1 MRNKPNMW
9 ANTTRSILVIFAL
22 ALMSERSL
30 SQPGSQNISKLYS
43 KGYFEEVA
51 KLAPAQISRLSQS
64 GRGEEASHIAFLTC
78 RSFIQLG
85 RYDEATQ
92 IVVPF
97 ISDAKLRTRFPDSVA
112 NLYLCKAAVSRSKRD
127 FGAALENLRLAN
139 SISANDSASLAAYQ
153 LEVGR
158 TLYSTGHDFAAII
171 WLEKAEKEALANGH
185 ISIYY
190 DALRFLS
197 LAWSAKFYYANAL
210 IYAEKLVAK
219 SSIGEFEHRNRI
231 AHLELANL
239 LDVTGQPQR
248 SRDLYLKGLALS
260 TRARVNYHA
269 GQFLSSLLLRSLYE
283 NDIEAAKNYLAGLE
297 SIDKQKQF
305 SFECLLG
312 RALVENF
319 KGNRLVSEEYFS
331 RLANEKGTSDFIVP
345 YWKSTIAERDQNWK
359 ELITNA
365 HHLRKLTEDEN
376 FQDDLPRI
384 YYKLALGS
392 WRLGDEQSAREH
404 AAKSL
409 SLFEPFRNTPT
420 VDLSIAMME
429 VHHSVYRLLSEI
441 EVTGNPTKAFKYSE
455 LLKANLLR
463 DRIERSVLK
472 QRPDLSDSIRNQLF
486 TTSRTYIEGKGNEAA
501 LTELENGIVSDI
513 QTGSKQTQDFS
524 TQDLKLPEDVTI
536 VSYEFTQSGQLLAFV
551 LESAKA
557 LRAVK
562 LPVNEVEAAKL
573 ASETQTKIKDRI
585 FFKVNGKKLYDL
597 LLKPLDLRSNHLVI
611 VPDKLLWKIPF
622 HALSP
627 DGNKYLIE
635 TNTVSYSPSVYF
647 LKQQLPSEPPRRQ
660 TIQIFAN
667 DTFNRQK
674 LAHVNSEAIGI
685 GKLFGS
691 SPRLN
696 AAKSDFLKS
705 SADADILHFSMH
717 AQLDSENP
725 LSSFLAFQ
733 QNSTDS
739 GRLTVNDLLSVRL
752 KPNNLAFLASCDTSK
767 VHSGEGLVS
776 IPWALLGSG
785 SSSVVSSQWEASDRA
800 TQKFSGIFY
809 RELLKGSS
817 TAASLQAAAIELIG
831 DKSSGFHEPYFWAS
845 FTLLGDYR

>member
-1 MRNKPNMW
+1 MRRKPNMW
-9 ANTTRSILVIFAL
+9 ANAKWSILVIFAL
-22 ALMSERSL
+22 VLMSETSL
-30 SQPGSQNISKLYS
+30 SQFGSQSISKLYS
-43 KGYFEEVA
+43 KGYFEDVA

-64 GRGEEASHIAFLTC
+64 GRIEEASHIAFLTC
-78 RSFIQLG
+78 RTFIQLG

-92 IVVPF
+92 IVDPF
-97 ISDAKLRTRFPDSVA
+97 ISDPKLRTRFPSSVA
-112 NLYLCKAAVSRSKRD
+112 SLYLCTAAVSRSKRN
-127 FGAALENLRLAN
+127 FGAALENLRLAR
-139 SISANDSASLAAYQ
+139 SISANDSASLAAYH

-158 TLYSTGHDFAAII
+158 TLYSAGHDFAAIL
-171 WLEKAEKEALANGH
+171 WLEKAEKEALANGN

-197 LAWSAKFYYANAL
+197 LAWTAKFYYANAL
-210 IYAEKLVAK
+210 TYAERLVEK

-248 SRDLYLKGLALS
+248 SKDVYLKGLDLS
-260 TRARVNYHA
+260 TQARVNYHA

-283 NDIEAAKNYLAGLE
+283 NDIDSAKNYLARLE

-305 SFECLLG
+305 GFECLLG

-319 KGNRLVSEEYFS
+319 KGNRTLSNEYFS

-345 YWKSTIAERDQNWK
+345 YWKSSIAERDQNWK

-392 WRLGDEQSAREH
+392 WRLGDEKSAREF

-409 SLFEPFRNTPT
+409 NLFEPFRNSPT

-429 VHHSVYRLLSEI
+429 AHHSVYRLLSEI
-441 EVTGNPTKAFKYSE
+441 EATGNPTKAFEYSE

-472 QRPDLSDSIRNQLF
+472 QRPDLSDSIRHRLL
-486 TTSRTYIEGKGNEAA
+486 TTSRNYVEGKENEAA
-501 LTELENGIVSDI
+501 LTELENGIVSDK
-513 QTGSKQTQDFS
+513 QTGSKKTQDFS
-524 TQDLKLPEDVTI
+524 TEDLKLPEDVTI

-551 LESAKA
+551 LESRKP

-562 LPVNEVEAAKL
+562 LLVNEAETAKL
-573 ASETQTKIKDRI
+573 ASEIQTKIRDRI
-585 FFKVNGKKLYDL
+585 FFKIDGEKIYDL
-597 LLKPLDLRSNHLVI
+597 LLKPLDLKSNHLVI
-611 VPDKLLWKIPF
+611 VPDKLLWRIPF

-635 TNTVSYSPSVYF
+635 TKTVSYSPSVYL
-647 LKQQLPSEPPRRQ
+647 LKQQLSSEPPRRR

-674 LAHVNSEAIGI
+674 LVYVNSEATSI
-685 GKLFGS
+685 GKLFGI

-696 AAKSDFLKS
+696 ATKSDFLKS
-705 SADADILHFSMH
+705 SAGADILHFSMH
-717 AQLDSENP
+717 AQLDSENS

-733 QNSTDS
+733 QNAADS

-767 VHSGEGLVS
+767 VHNGEGLIS

-785 SSSVVSSQWEASDRA
+785 SSSVISSQWEASDKA
-800 TQKFSGIFY
+800 TQSFSNAFY
-809 RELLKGSS
+809 REYLNGNSV
-817 TAASLQAAAIELIG
+817 AHALQKAAISLI
-831 DKSSGFHEPYFWAS
+831 DNKSAGFHEPAYWAS
-845 FTLLGDYR
+845 FTILGDFR

>member
-1 MRNKPNMW
+1 MRSKPNMW
-9 ANTTRSILVIFAL
+9 ANVKWSILVIFAL
-22 ALMSERSL
+22 VLMSETSL
-30 SQPGSQNISKLYS
+30 SQFGSQSISKLYS

-51 KLAPAQISRLSQS
+51 KLAPAQISRLLQS
-64 GRGEEASHIAFLTC
+64 GRVEEASHIGFLTC
-78 RSFIQLG
+78 RTLIQLG
-85 RYDEATQ
+85 RYDEANQ
-92 IVVPF
+92 VVEPF
-97 ISDAKLRTRFPDSVA
+97 IFDSKLRSRFPNSVA
-112 NLYLCKAAVSRSKRD
+112 SLYLCKAAVSRSKRD
-127 FGAALENLRLAN
+127 FGAALENLRLAK
-139 SISANDSASLAAYQ
+139 SISANDSASLAAYY

-158 TLYSTGHDFAAII
+158 TLYSAGHDFAAII
-171 WLEKAEKEALANGH
+171 WLEKAEKEALANDH
-185 ISIYY
+185 TSIYY

-197 LAWSAKFYYANAL
+197 LAWTAKFYYANAL
-210 IYAEKLVAK
+210 SYAEKLVAK

-239 LDVTGQPQR
+239 LDITGQPQR
-248 SRDLYLKGLALS
+248 SKDLYLKGLALS
-260 TRARVNYHA
+260 TRATVNYHA

-283 NDIEAAKNYLAGLE
+283 NDIEAAKNYLARLE

-305 SFECLLG
+305 SFERLLG

-319 KGNRLVSEEYFS
+319 KGNRILSDEYFS
-331 RLANEKGTSDFIVP
+331 RLANEKGTSDYVVP

-365 HHLRKLTEDEN
+365 HRLRKLTEDEN

-392 WRLGDEQSAREH
+392 WRLGDHRSAREH

-441 EVTGNPTKAFKYSE
+441 EVTGNPTRAFEYSE

-472 QRPDLSDSIRNQLF
+472 PRPELSESIRNELL

-501 LTELENGIVSDI
+501 LTELENGIVSDK

-524 TQDLKLPEDVTI
+524 TQDFKLPEDVTI

-585 FFKVNGKKLYDL
+585 FFKNDGKKLHDL
-597 LLKPLDLRSNHLVI
+597 LLKPLELKSRHLVI
-611 VPDKLLWKIPF
+611 VPDKLLWRIPF

-635 TNTVSYSPSVYF
+635 TKSVSYSPSVYL
-647 LKQQLPSEPPRRQ
+647 LKQQLASEPPRRQ

-674 LAHVNSEAIGI
+674 LAYVNSEAMSI
-685 GKLFGS
+685 GKQFGI

-696 AAKSDFLKS
+696 AHRLDFLKS
-705 SADADILHFSMH
+705 VAETDILHFSMH

-733 QNSTDS
+733 QNGEDS

-752 KPNNLAFLASCDTSK
+752 KPKSLAFLASCDTSK

-776 IPWALLGSG
+776 IPWAMLGSG
-785 SSSVVSSQWEASDRA
+785 STSVISSQWEVSDKSTQLFA
-800 TQKFSGIFY
+800 TTFY
-809 RELLKGSS
+809 AEYLKGHS
-817 TAASLQAAAIELIG
+817 TSLALQKAAISFIQN
-831 DKSSGFHEPYFWAS
+831 KHHGFHEPYFWAA
-845 FTLLGDYR
+845 FNILGDFR

>member
-1 MRNKPNMW
+1 MTSKPNMW
-9 ANTTRSILVIFAL
+9 TNAKWSILVIFAL
-22 ALMSERSL
+22 VLMSETSL
-30 SQPGSQNISKLYS
+30 SQFGSQSISKLYS

-51 KLAPAQISRLSQS
+51 KIAPAQISRLSES
-64 GRGEEASHIAFLTC
+64 GRIDEASNLAFLTC
-78 RSFIQLG
+78 RTYIQLG
-85 RYDEATQ
+85 RLDEAAQ
-92 IVVPF
+92 IVERF
-97 ISDAKLRTRFPDSVA
+97 ISDSNLRTRSPGSVA
-112 NLYLCKAAVSRSKRD
+112 SLYLCKAAVSRSKRD
-127 FGAALENLRLAN
+127 FGAVFENLQLAN
-139 SISANDSASLAAYQ
+139 SISANDSASLAAYH

-158 TLYSTGHDFAAII
+158 TLYSAGHDFAAII
-171 WLEKAEKEALANGH
+171 WLEKAEKESLANGH

-197 LAWSAKFYYANAL
+197 LAWTAKFYYANAL
-210 IYAEKLVAK
+210 TYAEKLVAK

-248 SRDLYLKGLALS
+248 AKDVYLKGLALS

-283 NDIEAAKNYLAGLE
+283 NDIESAKNYLARLE
-297 SIDKQKQF
+297 SIDKPKQF
-305 SFECLLG
+305 SFEYLLG

-319 KGNRLVSEEYFS
+319 KGNRVLSGEYFS
-331 RLANEKGTSDFIVP
+331 RLENEKGTSDFIVP

-359 ELITNA
+359 ELIANA
-365 HHLRKLTEDEN
+365 LHLRKLTEKEN

-392 WRLGDEQSAREH
+392 WRLGDERSAREH

-420 VDLSIAMME
+420 VDLSIAMMD

-441 EVTGNPTKAFKYSE
+441 EVTGNPTKAFENSE
-455 LLKANLLR
+455 HLKANLLR
-463 DRIERSVLK
+463 DRIEGSVLK
-472 QRPDLSDSIRNQLF
+472 TRPDLSDSIRNEIL
-486 TTSRTYIEGKGNEAA
+486 TTSRNYIEGNGNEAA
-501 LTELENGIVSDI
+501 LTELENGIVSDK
-513 QTGSKQTQDFS
+513 QTGSKQAQDLS

-551 LESAKA
+551 LESRKP

-562 LPVNEVEAAKL
+562 LPINEVEAAKL
-573 ASETQTKIKDRI
+573 ASEIQTKIRDRI
-585 FFKVNGKKLYDL
+585 FFKIDGKKLHDL
-597 LLKPLDLRSNHLVI
+597 LLKPLDLKSNHLVI
-611 VPDKLLWKIPF
+611 VPDKLLWRIPF

-627 DGNKYLIE
+627 DGIKYLIE
-635 TNTVSYSPSVYF
+635 TNPVSYSPSVYL
-647 LKQQLPSEPPRRQ
+647 LKQQLLSEPPHRQ

-674 LAHVNSEAIGI
+674 LAYVNSEAISI
-685 GKLFGS
+685 GKLFGI

-696 AAKSDFLKS
+696 ASKSDFLKS
-705 SADADILHFSMH
+705 AAETDILHFSMH

-733 QNSTDS
+733 QFAGDS
-739 GRLTVNDLLSVRL
+739 GKLTVNDLLSARL

-767 VHSGEGLVS
+767 VHNGEGLIS

-785 SSSVVSSQWEASDRA
+785 SSSVISSQWEASDKA
-800 TQKFSGIFY
+800 TQAFSTAFY
-809 RELLKGSS
+809 RDYLKGRS
-817 TAASLQAAAIELIG
+817 AAQALQAAAVSAIQ
-831 DKSSGFHEPYFWAS
+831 DKSGGFHEPVYWAA
-845 FTLLGDYR
+845 FTLLGDFR

>member
-1 MRNKPNMW
+1 
-9 ANTTRSILVIFAL
+9 
-22 ALMSERSL
+22 MSEISL

-51 KLAPAQISRLSQS
+51 KIAPAQISRLSKS
-64 GRGEEASHIAFLTC
+64 GRLAEASHIAFLTC
-78 RSFIQLG
+78 RTFIQLG
-85 RYDEATQ
+85 RYDEAAQ
-92 IVVPF
+92 VVDPF
-97 ISDAKLRTRFPDSVA
+97 ISDPTLRIRFPDSVVS
-112 NLYLCKAAVSRSKRD
+112 LYLCKAAVFRSKRD
-127 FGAALENLRLAN
+127 FGAALENLRLAK

-158 TLYSTGHDFAAII
+158 TLYSAGHDFAAII
-171 WLEKAEKEALANGH
+171 WLEKAEKEALASGH

-197 LAWSAKFYYANAL
+197 LAWTAKFYYANAL
-210 IYAEKLVAK
+210 SYAERLVAK

-248 SRDLYLKGLALS
+248 AKDLYLKGLDLA

-283 NDIEAAKNYLAGLE
+283 NDIEAAKNYLVRLE
-297 SIDKQKQF
+297 SIDKEKQF
-305 SFECLLG
+305 SFERLLG

-319 KGNRLVSEEYFS
+319 NGNRSLSEEYFS
-331 RLANEKGTSDFIVP
+331 RIVSEKGSSEFIVP
-345 YWKSTIAERDQNWK
+345 YWRSTIAERDQDWK
-359 ELITNA
+359 ALVTNA
-365 HHLRKLTEDEN
+365 HYLRKLTEQEN
-376 FQDDLPRI
+376 FQDDLPQI

-392 WRLGDEQSAREH
+392 WRLREEQSAREH

-409 SLFEPFRNTPT
+409 SLFEPFRNTPI

-429 VHHSVYRLLSEI
+429 VHHSLYRLLSEI
-441 EVTGNPTKAFKYSE
+441 EVAGNPAKAFEYSE

-463 DRIERSVLK
+463 DRIERSALK
-472 QRPDLSDSIRNQLF
+472 PRPDLSDASRNQLF
-486 TTSRTYIEGKGNEAA
+486 TTSRNYVEGKENEEA
-501 LTELENGIVSDI
+501 LTKLENGIVAEK
-513 QTGSKQTQDFS
+513 QTASQQTQDFS
-524 TQDLKLPEDVTI
+524 TQGLKLPEDVAI
-536 VSYEFTQSGQLLAFV
+536 VSYEFTPSGELLAFV
-551 LESAKA
+551 LESAKP

-562 LPVNEVEAAKL
+562 LTVNDVQATKL

-585 FFKVNGKKLYDL
+585 FFKVDGKKLYDL
-597 LLKPLDLRSNHLVI
+597 LLKPLDLNSSNIVI
-611 VPDKLLWKIPF
+611 VPDKQLWRIPF

-635 TNTVSYSPSVYF
+635 TKTVSYSPSVYL
-647 LKQQLPSEPPRRQ
+647 LKQQLLYEPPNRK

-674 LAHVNSEAIGI
+674 LGYVNNEAMSI
-685 GKLFGS
+685 GKLFGA

-696 AAKSDFLKS
+696 ASRSDFLKS
-705 SADADILHFSMH
+705 AAETDILHFSMH

-733 QNSTDS
+733 QNVADS
-739 GRLTVNDLLSVRL
+739 GRLSVNDLLSVRL

-767 VHSGEGLVS
+767 VHNGEGLIS
-776 IPWALLGSG
+776 LPWALLGSG
-785 SSSVVSSQWEASDRA
+785 SSSVISSQWEASDRA
-800 TQKFSGIFY
+800 TQDLTVAFY
-809 RELLKGSS
+809 REFLSGQS
-817 TAASLQAAAIELIG
+817 TASALQRAAISLIQN
-831 DKSSGFHEPYFWAS
+831 KSAGFHEPFYWAS
-845 FTLLGDYR
+845 FTLLGDFR

>member
-1 MRNKPNMW
+1 MRNNPNMW
-9 ANTTRSILVIFAL
+9 ACATRSIMVIFAL
-22 ALMSERSL
+22 ALMSEISL

-51 KLAPAQISRLSQS
+51 KLAPFQISRLSQS
-64 GRGEEASHIAFLTC
+64 GRLAEASHIAFLTC
-78 RSFIQLG
+78 RTFSQLG
-85 RYDEATQ
+85 RYDEAAQ
-92 IVVPF
+92 VVDPF
-97 ISDAKLRTRFPDSVA
+97 ISDPKLRSRFPDSVA
-112 NLYLCKAAVSRSKRD
+112 SLYLCKAAVFRSKRD
-127 FGAALENLRLAN
+127 FGAALENLRLAK

-158 TLYSTGHDFAAII
+158 TLYSAGHDFAAII

-248 SRDLYLKGLALS
+248 SKDVYLTGLDLS

-283 NDIEAAKNYLAGLE
+283 NDIDSAKNYLARLE

-305 SFECLLG
+305 SFELLLG

-319 KGNRLVSEEYFS
+319 KGNRLVSEDYFS

-392 WRLGDEQSAREH
+392 WRLGDQRSAREH

-409 SLFEPFRNTPT
+409 SLFEPFRNTSA

-429 VHHSVYRLLSEI
+429 VHHSLYRLLSEI
-441 EVTGNPTKAFKYSE
+441 EVTGNPTKAFEYSE

-472 QRPDLSDSIRNQLF
+472 PRPDLSDSIRNKLLAI
-486 TTSRTYIEGKGNEAA
+486 SRNYIEGKQYEAA
-501 LTELENGIVSDI
+501 LTELENGIVTDK
-513 QTGSKQTQDFS
+513 QTGNKQTHDFS
-524 TQDLKLPEDVTI
+524 TQNLKLPEDVTI
-536 VSYEFTQSGQLLAFV
+536 VSYEFTPSGQLLAFV
-551 LESAKA
+551 LESAKP

-573 ASETQTKIKDRI
+573 ASETQTKIRDRI
-585 FFKVNGKKLYDL
+585 FFKIDGKKIYDL
-597 LLKPLDLRSNHLVI
+597 LLKPLELRSNHLVI
-611 VPDKLLWKIPF
+611 VPDKLLWRIPF

-627 DGNKYLIE
+627 DGKKYLIE
-635 TNTVSYSPSVYF
+635 TNTVSFSPSVYL
-647 LKQQLPSEPPRRQ
+647 LKQQLVSEPTRRQ

-667 DTFNRQK
+667 NTFNRQK
-674 LAHVNSEAIGI
+674 LAYVNSEAISI
-685 GKLFGS
+685 GKLFGIP
-691 SPRLN
+691 PRLN
-696 AAKSDFLKS
+696 ATKSDFLKY
-705 SADADILHFSMH
+705 AAETDILHFSMH
-717 AQLDSENP
+717 AQLESETP

-733 QNSTDS
+733 QNAADS
-739 GRLTVNDLLSVRL
+739 GKLTVNDLLSVRL
-752 KPNNLAFLASCDTSK
+752 KPNGLAFLASCDTSN
-767 VHSGEGLVS
+767 VHSGEGLIS
-776 IPWALLGSG
+776 IPWALLGAG
-785 SSSVVSSQWEASDRA
+785 SSSVISSQWEASDKSTSVFA
-800 TQKFSGIFY
+800 KAFY
-809 RELLKGSS
+809 AEYLKGHS
-817 TAASLQAAAIELIG
+817 TSASMQKAAISMIRTKEYA
-831 DKSSGFHEPYFWAS
+831 SHEPYFWAG
-845 FTLLGDYR
+845 FTLLGDFR

>member
-1 MRNKPNMW
+1 M
-9 ANTTRSILVIFAL
+9 
-22 ALMSERSL
+22 
-30 SQPGSQNISKLYS
+30 
-43 KGYFEEVA
+43 
-51 KLAPAQISRLSQS
+51 
-64 GRGEEASHIAFLTC
+64 
-78 RSFIQLG
+78 
-85 RYDEATQ
+85 
-92 IVVPF
+92 
-97 ISDAKLRTRFPDSVA
+97 
-112 NLYLCKAAVSRSKRD
+112 
-127 FGAALENLRLAN
+127 
-139 SISANDSASLAAYQ
+139 
-153 LEVGR
+153 
-158 TLYSTGHDFAAII
+158 
-171 WLEKAEKEALANGH
+171 EKAEKEARANGH

-197 LAWSAKFYYANAL
+197 LAWTAKFHYANAL
-210 IYAEKLVAK
+210 TYAEQLVAK

-248 SRDLYLKGLALS
+248 AKDQYLKGLALS
-260 TRARVNYHA
+260 TRAGVNYHA
-269 GQFLSSLLLRSLYE
+269 GQFLASLLLRSLYE
-283 NDIEAAKNYLAGLE
+283 NDIDAAKDYLVRLE

-319 KGNRLVSEEYFS
+319 NGSRSLSEEYFS
-331 RLANEKGTSDFIVP
+331 KIANDKGTSDFIVP

-359 ELITNA
+359 ELISNA
-365 HHLRKLTEDEN
+365 HHLSKLTEDEN
-376 FQDDLPRI
+376 FQDDLPQI

-392 WRLGDEQSAREH
+392 WRLGDERSAREH

-409 SLFEPFRNTPT
+409 SLFEPFRNAPT

-441 EVTGNPTKAFKYSE
+441 EVTGNPTKAFEYSE

-472 QRPDLSDSIRNQLF
+472 RRPDLSDSVRNELL
-486 TTSRTYIEGKGNEAA
+486 TTSRNYIEGKENEAA
-501 LTELENGIVSDI
+501 LTKLENGIVDDK
-513 QTGSKQTQDFS
+513 QTRSKQTQDFS
-524 TQDLKLPEDVTI
+524 TQGLKLPDDGAI
-536 VSYEFTQSGQLLAFV
+536 VSYEFTPSGQLLAFV
-551 LESAKA
+551 IEPAKP

-562 LPVNEVEAAKL
+562 LTVDEVQAAKL
-573 ASETQTKIKDRI
+573 ASETQNKIKDRI
-585 FFKVNGKKLYDL
+585 FFKIDGKKLYDL
-597 LLKPLDLRSNHLVI
+597 LLKPLDLKSNHLVI
-611 VPDKLLWKIPF
+611 VPDKLLWRIPF

-635 TNTVSYSPSVYF
+635 TNTVSYSPSVYL
-647 LKQQLPSEPPRRQ
+647 LKQHLSSKPPRRQ

-674 LAHVNSEAIGI
+674 LAYVNGEAISI
-685 GKLFGS
+685 GKLFGI

-696 AAKSDFLKS
+696 ASKSDFLK
-705 SADADILHFSMH
+705 AAAETDILHFSMH

-733 QNSTDS
+733 QFAGDS
-739 GRLTVNDLLSVRL
+739 GKLTVNDLLSARL

-776 IPWALLGSG
+776 IPWAMLGSG
-785 SSSVVSSQWEASDRA
+785 STSVISSQWEVSDKSTQLFA
-800 TQKFSGIFY
+800 TTFY
-809 RELLKGSS
+809 AEYLKGHS
-817 TAASLQAAAIELIG
+817 TSLALQKAAILFIQN
-831 DKSSGFHEPYFWAS
+831 KHHGFHEPYFWAA
-845 FTLLGDYR
+845 FHMLGDFR

>member
-1 MRNKPNMW
+1 MW
-9 ANTTRSILVIFAL
+9 ACATRSILVIFAL
-22 ALMSERSL
+22 ALMSEISL

-51 KLAPAQISRLSQS
+51 KIAPAQISRLSKS
-64 GRGEEASHIAFLTC
+64 GRLAEASHIAFLTC
-78 RSFIQLG
+78 RTFIQLG
-85 RYDEATQ
+85 RYDEAAQ
-92 IVVPF
+92 VVDPF
-97 ISDAKLRTRFPDSVA
+97 ISDPTLRIRFPDSVVS
-112 NLYLCKAAVSRSKRD
+112 LYLCKAAVFRSKRD
-127 FGAALENLRLAN
+127 FGAALENLRLAK

-158 TLYSTGHDFAAII
+158 TLYSAGHDFAAII
-171 WLEKAEKEALANGH
+171 WLEKAEKEALASGH

-197 LAWSAKFYYANAL
+197 LAWTAKFYYANAL
-210 IYAEKLVAK
+210 SYAERLVAK

-248 SRDLYLKGLALS
+248 AKDLYLKGLDLA

-283 NDIEAAKNYLAGLE
+283 NDIEAAKNYLVRLE
-297 SIDKQKQF
+297 SIDKEKQF
-305 SFECLLG
+305 SFERLLG

-319 KGNRLVSEEYFS
+319 NGNRSLSEEYFS
-331 RLANEKGTSDFIVP
+331 RIVSEKGSSEFIVP
-345 YWKSTIAERDQNWK
+345 YWRSTIAERDQDWK
-359 ELITNA
+359 ALVTNA
-365 HHLRKLTEDEN
+365 HYLRKLTEQEN
-376 FQDDLPRI
+376 FQDDLPQI

-392 WRLGDEQSAREH
+392 WRLREEQSAREH

-409 SLFEPFRNTPT
+409 SLFEPFRNTPI

-429 VHHSVYRLLSEI
+429 VHHSLYRLLSEI
-441 EVTGNPTKAFKYSE
+441 EVAGNPAKAFEYSE

-463 DRIERSVLK
+463 DRIERSALK
-472 QRPDLSDSIRNQLF
+472 PRPDLSDASRNQLF
-486 TTSRTYIEGKGNEAA
+486 TTSRNYVEGKENEEA
-501 LTELENGIVSDI
+501 LTKLENGIVAEK
-513 QTGSKQTQDFS
+513 QTASQQTQDFS
-524 TQDLKLPEDVTI
+524 TQGLKLPEDVAI
-536 VSYEFTQSGQLLAFV
+536 VSYEFTPSGELLAFV
-551 LESAKA
+551 LESAKP

-562 LPVNEVEAAKL
+562 LTVNDVQATKL

-585 FFKVNGKKLYDL
+585 FFKVDGKKLYDL
-597 LLKPLDLRSNHLVI
+597 LLKPLDLNSSNIVI
-611 VPDKLLWKIPF
+611 VPDKQLWRIPF

-635 TNTVSYSPSVYF
+635 TKTVSYSPSVYL
-647 LKQQLPSEPPRRQ
+647 LKQQLLYEPPNRK

-674 LAHVNSEAIGI
+674 LGYVNNEAMSI
-685 GKLFGS
+685 GKLFGA

-696 AAKSDFLKS
+696 ASRSDFLKS
-705 SADADILHFSMH
+705 AAETDILHFSMH

-733 QNSTDS
+733 QNVADS
-739 GRLTVNDLLSVRL
+739 GRLSVNDLLSVRL

-767 VHSGEGLVS
+767 VHNGEGLIS
-776 IPWALLGSG
+776 LPWALLGSG
-785 SSSVVSSQWEASDRA
+785 SSSVISSQWEASDRA
-800 TQKFSGIFY
+800 TQDLTVAFY
-809 RELLKGSS
+809 REFLSGQS
-817 TAASLQAAAIELIG
+817 TASALQRAAISLIQN
-831 DKSSGFHEPYFWAS
+831 KSAGFHEPFYWAS
-845 FTLLGDYR
+845 FTLLGDFR

>member
-1 MRNKPNMW
+1 MKSKPTMW
-9 ANTTRSILVIFAL
+9 TNATRSILVIFAL
-22 ALMSERSL
+22 ALMPEISL

-64 GRGEEASHIAFLTC
+64 GRLEEASHIAFLTC
-78 RSFIQLG
+78 RTFIQLG
-85 RYDEATQ
+85 RYDEAVQ
-92 IVVPF
+92 IVEPF
-97 ISDAKLRTRFPDSVA
+97 ISDAKLRTRFPGSVVS
-112 NLYLCKAAVSRSKRD
+112 LYLCKTAVFRSKRD
-127 FGAALENLRLAN
+127 FGAALENLRLAK

-260 TRARVNYHA
+260 TRARVDYHA

-305 SFECLLG
+305 SFERLLG

-319 KGNRLVSEEYFS
+319 KGNPLVSEEYFS
-331 RLANEKGTSDFIVP
+331 RLASEKGTSDFIVP
-345 YWKSTIAERDQNWK
+345 YWRSTIAERDQNWK

-365 HHLRKLTEDEN
+365 HHLRKLTENEN
-376 FQDDLPRI
+376 FQDDLPWI
-384 YYKLALGS
+384 YFKLALGS
-392 WRLGDEQSAREH
+392 WRLGDERSAREY

-409 SLFEPFRNTPT
+409 SLFEPFRNSPT
-420 VDLSIAMME
+420 VELSIAMMD

-441 EVTGNPTKAFKYSE
+441 EVTGNPTKAFEYSE

-463 DRIERSVLK
+463 DRIDRSVLK
-472 QRPDLSDSIRNQLF
+472 PRRDLSDSIRNELF
-486 TTSRTYIEGKGNEAA
+486 ATSSNYIEGKENAAA
-501 LTELENGIVSDI
+501 LTELENGIVNDK
-513 QTGSKQTQDFS
+513 QTASKQIQGLLA
-524 TQDLKLPEDVTI
+524 QGWKLPENVAVI
-536 VSYEFTQSGQLLAFV
+536 SYEFTPSGQLLAFV
-551 LESAKA
+551 TEPANPV
-557 LRAVK
+557 RAVK
-562 LPVNEVEAAKL
+562 LAVDEVQAAKL
-573 ASETQTKIKDRI
+573 ASEIQVKIKDRI
-585 FFKVNGKKLYDL
+585 FFKIDGKKLYDL
-597 LLKPLDLRSNHLVI
+597 LLKPLELKSNHLVI
-611 VPDKLLWKIPF
+611 VPDKILWRIPF

-635 TNTVSYSPSVYF
+635 TNTVSYSPSVF
-647 LKQQLPSEPPRRQ
+647 LLKQQLLSERLRRQ

-667 DTFNRQK
+667 DTFTRQK
-674 LAHVNSEAIGI
+674 LAYVNSEARSI
-685 GKLFGS
+685 GKLFGI

-696 AAKSDFLKS
+696 ASKQDFLKS
-705 SADADILHFSMH
+705 AADADILHFSMH
-717 AQLDSENP
+717 AQLESENP

-733 QNSTDS
+733 QNAADS

-767 VHSGEGLVS
+767 VHNGEGLIS

-785 SSSVVSSQWEASDRA
+785 SSSVISSQWEASDKA
-800 TQKFSGIFY
+800 TQAFSIAFY
-809 RELLKGSS
+809 REYLYGRS
-817 TAASLQAAAIELIG
+817 TAHALQAASVSLIQ
-831 DKSSGFHEPYFWAS
+831 DKSAGFHEPVYWAA
-845 FTLLGDYR
+845 FTLLGDFR

>member
-1 MRNKPNMW
+1 MKSKPNMGVN
-9 ANTTRSILVIFAL
+9 AIRSILVIFAL
-22 ALMSERSL
+22 VLMSETSL
-30 SQPGSQNISKLYS
+30 SQPGSRSITKLYS

-51 KLAPAQISRLSQS
+51 KFAPAQISQLSRS
-64 GRGEEASHIAFLTC
+64 GRIEEASHAAFLTC
-78 RSFIQLG
+78 RTFIQLG

-92 IVVPF
+92 IVDSF

-112 NLYLCKAAVSRSKRD
+112 SLYLCKAAVSRSKRD

-139 SISANDSASLAAYQ
+139 SISTNDSGSLAAYQ

-158 TLYSTGHDFAAII
+158 TLYSAGHDFAAII
-171 WLEKAEKEALANGH
+171 WLEKAEKEAQANGH

-210 IYAEKLVAK
+210 IYAEQLVAK
-219 SSIGEFEHRNRI
+219 SSMGEFEHRARI

-248 SRDLYLKGLALS
+248 SRDMYLKGLALS
-260 TRARVNYHA
+260 TRARLDYHA

-305 SFECLLG
+305 SFERLLG

-345 YWKSTIAERDQNWK
+345 YWRSTIAERDQNWK

-365 HHLRKLTEDEN
+365 HYLRKLTENEN

-392 WRLGDEQSAREH
+392 WRLGDERSAREH

-441 EVTGNPTKAFKYSE
+441 EVTGNPTKAFEYSE

-463 DRIERSVLK
+463 DRIERSALK
-472 QRPDLSDSIRNQLF
+472 PRPDLSDAIRNQLF
-486 TTSRTYIEGKGNEAA
+486 TTSRNYVEGKENEET
-501 LTELENGIVSDI
+501 LTKLENAIVAEK
-513 QTGSKQTQDFS
+513 QTASQQTQDFS
-524 TQDLKLPEDVTI
+524 TQGLKLPEDVAI
-536 VSYEFTQSGQLLAFV
+536 VSYEFTPSGELLAFV
-551 LESAKA
+551 LESAKP

-562 LPVNEVEAAKL
+562 LTVNDEQAIKL

-585 FFKVNGKKLYDL
+585 FFKVDGKKLYDL
-597 LLKPLDLRSNHLVI
+597 LLKPLELRSNHLVI
-611 VPDKLLWKIPF
+611 VPDKLLWRIPF

-647 LKQQLPSEPPRRQ
+647 LKQQLSSEPPRRQ

-674 LAHVNSEAIGI
+674 LAYVNSEAISI
-685 GKLFGS
+685 GKLFRI

-717 AQLDSENP
+717 AQLDGENP
-725 LSSFLAFQ
+725 LSSFLAFRQ
-733 QNSTDS
+733 DS
-739 GRLTVNDLLSVRL
+739 ADAGRLTVSDLFSVRL
-752 KPNNLAFLASCDTSK
+752 KPNNLAFLASCDTSR

-776 IPWALLGSG
+776 IPWAMLGSG
-785 SSSVVSSQWEASDRA
+785 SSSVVSSQWEASDQA
-800 TQKFSGIFY
+800 TQRFSGIFY

-817 TAASLQAAAIELIG
+817 TASSLQTAASEMIN
-831 DKSSGFHEPYFWAS
+831 DKSSGFHEPYFWGG

>member
-1 MRNKPNMW
+1 MKSKPNMG
-9 ANTTRSILVIFAL
+9 ANAIRSILVIFAL
-22 ALMSERSL
+22 VLMSETSL
-30 SQPGSQNISKLYS
+30 SQPGSRSITKLYS

-51 KLAPAQISRLSQS
+51 KFAPAQISQLSRS
-64 GRGEEASHIAFLTC
+64 GRIEEASHAAFLTC
-78 RSFIQLG
+78 RTFIQLG

-92 IVVPF
+92 IVDSF

-112 NLYLCKAAVSRSKRD
+112 SLYLCKAAVSRSKRD

-139 SISANDSASLAAYQ
+139 SISTNDSGSLAAYQ

-158 TLYSTGHDFAAII
+158 TLYSAGHDFAAII
-171 WLEKAEKEALANGH
+171 WLEKAEKEAQANGH

-210 IYAEKLVAK
+210 IYAEQLVAK
-219 SSIGEFEHRNRI
+219 SSMGEFEHRARI

-248 SRDLYLKGLALS
+248 SRDMYLKGLALS
-260 TRARVNYHA
+260 TRARLDYHA

-305 SFECLLG
+305 SFERLLG

-345 YWKSTIAERDQNWK
+345 YWRSTIAERDQNWK

-365 HHLRKLTEDEN
+365 HYLRKLTENEN

-392 WRLGDEQSAREH
+392 WRLGDERSAREH

-441 EVTGNPTKAFKYSE
+441 EVTGNPTKAFEYSE

-463 DRIERSVLK
+463 DRIERSALK
-472 QRPDLSDSIRNQLF
+472 PRPDLSDAIRNQLF
-486 TTSRTYIEGKGNEAA
+486 TTSRNYVEGKENEET
-501 LTELENGIVSDI
+501 LTKLENAIVAEK
-513 QTGSKQTQDFS
+513 QTASQQTQDFS
-524 TQDLKLPEDVTI
+524 TQGLKLPEDVAI
-536 VSYEFTQSGQLLAFV
+536 VSYEFTPSGELLAFV
-551 LESAKA
+551 LESAKP

-562 LPVNEVEAAKL
+562 LTVNDEQAIKL

-585 FFKVNGKKLYDL
+585 FFKVDGKKLYDL
-597 LLKPLDLRSNHLVI
+597 LLKPLELRSNHLVI
-611 VPDKLLWKIPF
+611 VPDKLLWRIPF

-647 LKQQLPSEPPRRQ
+647 LKQQLSSEPPRRQ

-674 LAHVNSEAIGI
+674 LAYVNSEAISI
-685 GKLFGS
+685 GKLFRI

-717 AQLDSENP
+717 AQLDGENP
-725 LSSFLAFQ
+725 LSSFLAFRQ
-733 QNSTDS
+733 DS
-739 GRLTVNDLLSVRL
+739 ADAGRLTVSDLFSVRL
-752 KPNNLAFLASCDTSK
+752 KPNNLAFLASCDTSR

-776 IPWALLGSG
+776 IPWAMLGSG
-785 SSSVVSSQWEASDRA
+785 SSSVVSSQWEASDQA
-800 TQKFSGIFY
+800 TQRFSGIFY

-817 TAASLQAAAIELIG
+817 TASSLQTAASEMIN
-831 DKSSGFHEPYFWAS
+831 DKSSGFHEPYFWGG

>member
-1 MRNKPNMW
+1 MW
-9 ANTTRSILVIFAL
+9 ACATRSILVIFAL
-22 ALMSERSL
+22 ALMSEISL

-51 KLAPAQISRLSQS
+51 KLAPAQISRLSKS
-64 GRGEEASHIAFLTC
+64 GRLAEASHLAFLTC
-78 RSFIQLG
+78 RTFIQLG
-85 RYDEATQ
+85 RYDEAAQ
-92 IVVPF
+92 VVDPF
-97 ISDAKLRTRFPDSVA
+97 ISDPKLRIRFPDSVVS
-112 NLYLCKAAVSRSKRD
+112 LYLCKAAVFRSKRD
-127 FGAALENLRLAN
+127 FGAALENLRLAK

-158 TLYSTGHDFAAII
+158 TLYSAGHDFAAII
-171 WLEKAEKEALANGH
+171 WLEKAEKEALASGH

-197 LAWSAKFYYANAL
+197 LAWTAKFYYANAL
-210 IYAEKLVAK
+210 SYAERLVAK

-248 SRDLYLKGLALS
+248 SKALYLKGLALS
-260 TRARVNYHA
+260 TRARADYHA

-283 NDIEAAKNYLAGLE
+283 NDIDSAKSYLARLE

-305 SFECLLG
+305 SYECLLG

-359 ELITNA
+359 QLITNA

-392 WRLGDEQSAREH
+392 WRLGDEQSAKEH

-429 VHHSVYRLLSEI
+429 VNHSIYRLLSEI
-441 EVTGNPTKAFKYSE
+441 EVSGNPTKAFEYSE

-472 QRPDLSDSIRNQLF
+472 PRPDLSDSIRNQLL
-486 TTSRTYIEGKGNEAA
+486 TTSRNYIEGKENEAT
-501 LTELENGIVSDI
+501 LTELENGIVSD
-513 QTGSKQTQDFS
+513 KQTDNKQIQGFS
-524 TQDLKLPEDVTI
+524 PMGWQLPEDVAVI
-536 VSYEFTQSGQLLAFV
+536 SYEFTPSGHLLAFV
-551 LESAKA
+551 IEKAKPV
-557 LRAVK
+557 RAVK
-562 LPVNEVEAAKL
+562 LAVDEVQAVKL

-585 FFKVNGKKLYDL
+585 FFKIDGKKLYDL
-597 LLKPLDLRSNHLVI
+597 LLKPLQLKSNHLVI
-611 VPDKLLWKIPF
+611 VPDKLLWRIPF

-635 TNTVSYSPSVYF
+635 TNTVSYSPSVYL
-647 LKQQLPSEPPRRQ
+647 LKQQLLSEPTRRH

-674 LAHVNSEAIGI
+674 LAYVNSEAISI
-685 GKLFGS
+685 GKLFGIP
-691 SPRLN
+691 PRLN
-696 AAKSDFLKS
+696 ATKSDFLKY
-705 SADADILHFSMH
+705 AAETDILHFSMH
-717 AQLDSENP
+717 AQLESENP

-733 QNSTDS
+733 QNAADS
-739 GRLTVNDLLSVRL
+739 GKLTVNDLLSVRL
-752 KPNNLAFLASCDTSK
+752 KPKSLAFLASCDTSK

-776 IPWALLGSG
+776 IPWAMLGSG
-785 SSSVVSSQWEASDRA
+785 NSSVVSSQWEASDRA
-800 TQKFSGIFY
+800 TQTFSGIFY

-817 TAASLQAAAIELIG
+817 TASSLQTAARELIN
-831 DKSSGFHEPYFWAS
+831 DKSSGFHEPYFWGG
-845 FTLLGDYR
+845 FTLLGDFR

>member
-1 MRNKPNMW
+1 MW
-9 ANTTRSILVIFAL
+9 ANATRPFLVIFAL
-22 ALMSERSL
+22 VLMSEISL
-30 SQPGSQNISKLYS
+30 SQPDPQGISTLYS
-43 KGYFEEVA
+43 KGYFEQVA
-51 KLAPAQISRLSQS
+51 KFAPAQISRLSQS
-64 GRGEEASHIAFLTC
+64 GQILEASKLAVLSC
-78 RSFIQLG
+78 RTFIHLS
-85 RYDEATQ
+85 RYDEANQ
-92 IVVPF
+92 IVDPF
-97 ISDAKLRTRFPDSVA
+97 ISDPNLRVRFPGSVA
-112 NLYLCKAAVSRSKRD
+112 SLFLCKAAVSRAKRD
-127 FGAALENLRLAN
+127 SGAVFENLRLAN
-139 SISANDSASLAAYQ
+139 SISANDSASLAAYY

-158 TLYSTGHDFAAII
+158 TLYSAGHDFAAII
-171 WLEKAEKEALANGH
+171 WLEKAEKAALANGH
-185 ISIYY
+185 TSIYY
-190 DALRFLS
+190 DALRFLT
-197 LAWSAKFYYANAL
+197 LAWNAKFYYANAL
-210 IYAEKLVAK
+210 TYAEKLVAK

-248 SRDLYLKGLALS
+248 AKDLYLKGLDLS
-260 TRARVNYHA
+260 TRAGVNYHS

-283 NDIEAAKNYLAGLE
+283 NDIKAAKNYLVRLE

-319 KGNRLVSEEYFS
+319 NGNRSLSEEYFS
-331 RLANEKGTSDFIVP
+331 KIVSEKGSSDFIVP
-345 YWKSTIAERDQNWK
+345 YWRSTIAERDQDWK
-359 ELITNA
+359 ELVTNA
-365 HHLRKLTEDEN
+365 NHLRKLTEQEN
-376 FQDDLPRI
+376 FQDDLPQI

-392 WRLGDEQSAREH
+392 WRLGDERSARQH

-429 VHHSVYRLLSEI
+429 VHHSLYRLLSEI
-441 EVTGNPTKAFKYSE
+441 ELIGNPMKAFEYSE

-463 DRIERSVLK
+463 DRIERSALK
-472 QRPDLSDSIRNQLF
+472 PRPDLSEAIRSQLS
-486 TTSRTYIEGKGNEAA
+486 TTSRNYVEGKENESA
-501 LTELENGIVSDI
+501 LTKLENGIVADR
-513 QTGSKQTQDFS
+513 QTASQQTQDFS
-524 TQDLKLPEDVTI
+524 TQGLKLPDGVAI
-536 VSYEFTQSGQLLAFV
+536 VSYEFTPSGELLAFV
-551 LESAKA
+551 LDSAKP

-562 LPVNEVEAAKL
+562 LTVNEVQAAKL

-585 FFKVNGKKLYDL
+585 FFKVDGKKLFDL
-597 LLKPLDLRSNHLVI
+597 LLKPLDLKSNHLVI
-611 VPDKLLWKIPF
+611 VPDKLLWRIPF

-635 TNTVSYSPSVYF
+635 MNTVSYSPSVYF
-647 LKQQLPSEPPRRQ
+647 LKQPLSSEAPRRQ

-674 LAHVNSEAIGI
+674 LAYVNSEAIGI

-717 AQLDSENP
+717 AQLDGENP
-725 LSSFLAFQ
+725 LSSFLAFR
-733 QNSTDS
+733 QNSADA
-739 GRLTVNDLLSVRL
+739 GRLTVSDLLSVRL

-800 TQKFSGIFY
+800 TQMFSGIFY

-817 TAASLQAAAIELIG
+817 TASSLQTAARELIN
-831 DKSSGFHEPYFWAS
+831 DKSSGFHEPYFWGG
-845 FTLLGDYR
+845 FTLLGDFR

>member
-9 ANTTRSILVIFAL
+9 ACATRSILVIFAL
-22 ALMSERSL
+22 ALMAEISL

-64 GRGEEASHIAFLTC
+64 GRLAEASHIAFLTC
-78 RSFIQLG
+78 RTFIQLG
-85 RYDEATQ
+85 RYDEAAQ
-92 IVVPF
+92 VVDPF
-97 ISDAKLRTRFPDSVA
+97 ISDPKLRIRFPDSVVS
-112 NLYLCKAAVSRSKRD
+112 LYLCKAAVFRSKRD
-127 FGAALENLRLAN
+127 FGAALENLRVAK

-158 TLYSTGHDFAAII
+158 TLYSAGHDFAAII

-197 LAWSAKFYYANAL
+197 LAWSAKFYYAKAL

-219 SSIGEFEHRNRI
+219 SSLGEFEHRNRI
-231 AHLELANL
+231 AHFELANL

-248 SRDLYLKGLALS
+248 SKDVYLKGLDLS
-260 TRARVNYHA
+260 TQARVNYHA

-283 NDIEAAKNYLAGLE
+283 NDIEAAKTYLARLE

-319 KGNRLVSEEYFS
+319 KGNRTLSDEYFS
-331 RLANEKGTSDFIVP
+331 RLAKEKGTSDFIVP
-345 YWKSTIAERDQNWK
+345 YWKSTIGERDQNWK
-359 ELITNA
+359 EVITNA

-392 WRLGDEQSAREH
+392 WRLGDERSAREH

-409 SLFEPFRNTPT
+409 SLFEPFRNSPT

-441 EVTGNPTKAFKYSE
+441 EVAGNPTKAFEYSE

-472 QRPDLSDSIRNQLF
+472 PRPDLSDSIRNRLLA
-486 TTSRTYIEGKGNEAA
+486 TSRNYIEGKEDEAA
-501 LTELENGIVSDI
+501 LIELENGIVTDK
-513 QTGSKQTQDFS
+513 QTESKQTHDFS
-524 TQDLKLPEDVTI
+524 TQNLKLPEDVTI
-536 VSYEFTQSGQLLAFV
+536 VSYEFTPSGQLLAFV
-551 LESAKA
+551 LESAKP

-573 ASETQTKIKDRI
+573 ASETQTKIRDRI
-585 FFKVNGKKLYDL
+585 FFKIDGKKIYDL
-597 LLKPLDLRSNHLVI
+597 LLKPLELKSNHLVI
-611 VPDKLLWKIPF
+611 VPDKLLWRIPF

-635 TNTVSYSPSVYF
+635 TNTVSFSPSVYL
-647 LKQQLPSEPPRRQ
+647 LKQHLVSEPTRRQ

-667 DTFNRQK
+667 NTFNRQK
-674 LAHVNSEAIGI
+674 LAYVNTEAISI
-685 GKLFGS
+685 GKLFGIP
-691 SPRLN
+691 PRLN
-696 AAKSDFLKS
+696 ATKSDFLKYAS
-705 SADADILHFSMH
+705 ETDILHFSMH
-717 AQLDSENP
+717 AQLESETP

-733 QNSTDS
+733 QKAADS
-739 GRLTVNDLLSVRL
+739 GKLTVNDLLSVRL
-752 KPNNLAFLASCDTSK
+752 KPKSLAFLASCDTSK
-767 VHSGEGLVS
+767 VHSGEGLLSV
-776 IPWALLGSG
+776 PWALLGSG
-785 SSSVVSSQWEASDRA
+785 SSTVISSQWEVSDKA
-800 TQKFSGIFY
+800 TQRFAIAFY
-809 RELLKGSS
+809 QEYLKGRS
-817 TAASLQAAAIELIG
+817 TNKALQNAAISMIQ
-831 DKSSGFHEPYFWAS
+831 DKSTGFHEPYFWGG
-845 FTLLGDYR
+845 FNIIGDYR

>member
-1 MRNKPNMW
+1 MRRKPNMW
-9 ANTTRSILVIFAL
+9 ANAKWSILVIFAL
-22 ALMSERSL
+22 VLMSETSL
-30 SQPGSQNISKLYS
+30 SQFGSQNISKLYS
-43 KGYFEEVA
+43 KGYFEDVA

-64 GRGEEASHIAFLTC
+64 GRIEEASHIAFLTC
-78 RSFIQLG
+78 RTFIQLG

-92 IVVPF
+92 IVDPF
-97 ISDAKLRTRFPDSVA
+97 ISDPKLRTRFPGSVA
-112 NLYLCKAAVSRSKRD
+112 SLYLCKAAVSRSRRN
-127 FGAALENLRLAN
+127 FGAALENLRLAK
-139 SISANDSASLAAYQ
+139 SISANDSASLAAYH

-158 TLYSTGHDFAAII
+158 TLYSAGHDFAAIL
-171 WLEKAEKEALANGH
+171 WLEKAEKEALANGN

-197 LAWSAKFYYANAL
+197 LAWTAKFYYANAL
-210 IYAEKLVAK
+210 TYAERLVEK

-248 SRDLYLKGLALS
+248 SKDVYLKGLDLS
-260 TRARVNYHA
+260 TQARVNYHA

-283 NDIEAAKNYLAGLE
+283 NDIDSAKNYLARLE

-319 KGNRLVSEEYFS
+319 KGNRTLSNEYFS

-345 YWKSTIAERDQNWK
+345 YWKSSIAERDQNWK

-392 WRLGDEQSAREH
+392 WRLGDEKSAREF

-409 SLFEPFRNTPT
+409 NLFEPFRNSPT

-429 VHHSVYRLLSEI
+429 AHHSVYRLLSEI
-441 EVTGNPTKAFKYSE
+441 EATGNPTKAFEYSE

-472 QRPDLSDSIRNQLF
+472 SRPDLSDSIRNQLL
-486 TTSRTYIEGKGNEAA
+486 TISRDYIEGKGNEAV
-501 LTELENGIVSDI
+501 LTELEAGIVSDK
-513 QTGSKQTQDFS
+513 QTASLQTQDFS
-524 TQDLKLPEDVTI
+524 TRGLKLPEDVAI
-536 VSYEFTQSGQLLAFV
+536 VSYEFTPSGQLLAFV
-551 LESAKA
+551 LESANP

-562 LPVNEVEAAKL
+562 LPVNEAETAKL
-573 ASETQTKIKDRI
+573 ASETQTKIRDRI
-585 FFKVNGKKLYDL
+585 FFKIDGKRLYDL
-597 LLKPLDLRSNHLVI
+597 LLKKLDLKSNHLVI
-611 VPDKLLWKIPF
+611 VPDKLLWRIPF

-627 DGNKYLIE
+627 DGSKYLIE
-635 TNTVSYSPSVYF
+635 TKTVSYSPSVYL
-647 LKQQLPSEPPRRQ
+647 LKQRLSSEAPRRQ

-674 LAHVNSEAIGI
+674 LVHVNSEAIGI
-685 GKLFGS
+685 GKLFGI
-691 SPRLN
+691 SPLLN
-696 AAKSDFLKS
+696 AAKSDFLKY
-705 SADADILHFSMH
+705 AAETDILHFSMH
-717 AQLDSENP
+717 AQLDREDP
-725 LSSFLAFQ
+725 LTSFLAFQ
-733 QNSTDS
+733 QTAVDS
-739 GRLTVNDLLSVRL
+739 GRLTVGDLLSVRL

-767 VHSGEGLVS
+767 VHNGEGLIS

-785 SSSVVSSQWEASDRA
+785 SSSVVSSQWEASDKA
-800 TQKFSGIFY
+800 AQAFSTAFY
-809 RELLKGSS
+809 REYLDGRS
-817 TAASLQAAAIELIG
+817 TADALQNAAVSIIR
-831 DKSSGFHEPYFWAS
+831 DKSAGFHEPYYWAA
-845 FTLLGDYR
+845 FTLLGDFR

>member
-9 ANTTRSILVIFAL
+9 TNATRSILVIFAL
-22 ALMSERSL
+22 VLMSEISL
-30 SQPGSQNISKLYS
+30 SQPGSPNISKLYA

-51 KLAPAQISRLSQS
+51 KLAPAQISRLSQT
-64 GRGEEASHIAFLTC
+64 GRIEEASHIAVLTC
-78 RSFIQLG
+78 RTFIQLG
-85 RYDEATQ
+85 RYDKATQ
-92 IVVPF
+92 IADPF
-97 ISDAKLRTRFPDSVA
+97 ISDAQVRTRFPDSVA
-112 NLYLCKAAVSRSKRD
+112 SLYVCKAAVSRSKRD
-127 FGAALENLRLAN
+127 FGAALENLRLAK

-158 TLYSTGHDFAAII
+158 TLYSAGHDFSAII
-171 WLEKAEKEALANGH
+171 WLEKAEKEARAIGN

-197 LAWSAKFYYANAL
+197 LAWTAKFYYANAL
-210 IYAEKLVAK
+210 TYAEKLVAK

-248 SRDLYLKGLALS
+248 SKDVYLRGLDLS
-260 TRARVNYHA
+260 IQARVNYHA

-283 NDIEAAKNYLAGLE
+283 NDIDSAKNYLARLE

-305 SFECLLG
+305 SFERLLG

-319 KGNRLVSEEYFS
+319 KGNRTLSDEYFS
-331 RLANEKGTSDFIVP
+331 RLANENGTSDFIVP
-345 YWKSTIAERDQNWK
+345 YWKSTIAERGQNWK

-365 HHLRKLTEDEN
+365 HRLRKLTEDEN

-392 WRLGDEQSAREH
+392 WRLGDHRSAREH

-441 EVTGNPTKAFKYSE
+441 EVTGNPTRAFEYSE

-472 QRPDLSDSIRNQLF
+472 PRPELSESTRNQLL

-501 LTELENGIVSDI
+501 LTELENGIVSDK

-524 TQDLKLPEDVTI
+524 TQDFKLPEDVTI

-551 LESAKA
+551 LESAKP

-573 ASETQTKIKDRI
+573 ASETQTRIRDRI
-585 FFKVNGKKLYDL
+585 FFKIDGKKIYDL
-597 LLKPLDLRSNHLVI
+597 LLKPLELNSNHLVI
-611 VPDKLLWKIPF
+611 VPDKLLWRIPF

-627 DGNKYLIE
+627 DGSKYLIE
-635 TNTVSYSPSVYF
+635 TNTVSYSPSVYL
-647 LKQQLPSEPPRRQ
+647 LKQHLSSEPPRRE

-667 DTFNRQK
+667 DTFSRQR
-674 LAHVNSEAIGI
+674 LAYVNGEAMSI
-685 GKLFGS
+685 GKLFGI

-696 AAKSDFLKS
+696 AHRLDFLKS
-705 SADADILHFSMH
+705 VAETDILHFSMH

-733 QNSTDS
+733 QNGEDS

-752 KPNNLAFLASCDTSK
+752 KPKSLAFLASCDTSK

-776 IPWALLGSG
+776 IPWAMLGSG
-785 SSSVVSSQWEASDRA
+785 STSVISSQWEVSDKSTQLFA
-800 TQKFSGIFY
+800 TTFY
-809 RELLKGSS
+809 AEYLKGHS
-817 TAASLQAAAIELIG
+817 TSLALQKAAISFIQNKRHG
-831 DKSSGFHEPYFWAS
+831 YHEPYFWAA
-845 FTLLGDYR
+845 FNILGDFR